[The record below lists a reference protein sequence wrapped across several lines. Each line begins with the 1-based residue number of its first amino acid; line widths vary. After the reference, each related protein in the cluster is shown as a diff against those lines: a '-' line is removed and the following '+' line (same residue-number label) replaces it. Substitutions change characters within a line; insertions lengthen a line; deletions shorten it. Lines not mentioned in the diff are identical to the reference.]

1 VSPRVIIAS
10 FNDYD
15 VQELLMNS
23 KMLITDFS
31 SVIFDFAYMG
41 KPIVYYQFDD
51 IHYSHGYFDYG
62 RDGFGPVLKTED
74 EVINYLAEKVN
85 DGFLV
90 DDMYKARAETF
101 FEIRD
106 DNNCE
111 RNFNAILSL

>member
-1 VSPRVIIAS
+1 
-10 FNDYD
+10 
-15 VQELLMNS
+15 M
-23 KMLITDFS
+23 
-31 SVIFDFAYMG
+31 
-41 KPIVYYQFDD
+41 
-51 IHYSHGYFDYG
+51 
-62 RDGFGPVLKTED
+62 
-74 EVINYLAEKVN
+74 N

>member
-1 VSPRVIIAS
+1 
-10 FNDYD
+10 
-15 VQELLMNS
+15 M
-23 KMLITDFS
+23 
-31 SVIFDFAYMG
+31 
-41 KPIVYYQFDD
+41 
-51 IHYSHGYFDYG
+51 
-62 RDGFGPVLKTED
+62 KTED